1 MGFVLFFLGLAWAVV
16 GIINLIAV
24 IWAEGG
30 VLYYLLFFILPGFV
44 VAAIGAVLRGRIQY
58 FRFPR

>member
-1 MGFVLFFLGLAWAVV
+1 MGFVLFLLGLAWAFV
-16 GIINLIAV
+16 GIVNLIAV